1 MSPAKKPRVHIHEL
15 DPKAVVLTMV
25 GVLTAI
31 FMSALDQTIVAT
43 AMPAIV
49 RALHGFTSYAGVVS
63 AYLIASTVMLPIG
76 GKLSDVYGRKRLLV
90 IGMLWFTLA
99 SVLCGIAGSM
109 AQLIVYRAVQGL
121 GAGLMQAAATT
132 TIADLYPPARRGR
145 AIGLLST
152 ISVLAS
158 VIGPV
163 LGGYLADGPGWRYVF
178 LINLPVGL
186 VGAAVVWRYFPRIH
200 RHKIE
205 DFRIDY
211 WGVITLAAGVI
222 PILLALQEI
231 GEKGAWDPSSVML
244 LALGVVFSSLFL
256 FVETKAAH
264 PIVPLPAFKDSIIA
278 IGLLNTALSMAAMY
292 GITLFVPLF
301 MQSVLHT
308 SAQLSGEILLP
319 LTATFGITATAT
331 GLLVGKINRYK
342 YLALGGAAIGVVG
355 CLLLGS
361 VTPDTSRAGLLL
373 YSVITGFGLAVCM
386 PIYNIA
392 VQNAA
397 KLQSLGVVTSMVYFM
412 RLMSGSVGV
421 AVYGSILAAQT
432 STLGMPKAL
441 SHIFYLAAI
450 LIAVILAS
458 SFFLR
463 EIPLRRSNKREPDA
477 AA

>member
-1 MSPAKKPRVHIHEL
+1 
-15 DPKAVVLTMV
+15 MV

-31 FMSALDQTIVAT
+31 FMGALDQTIVAT

-49 RALHGFTSYAGVVS
+49 RSLDGFTSYAGVVS
-63 AYLIASTVMLPIG
+63 AYLIASTVILPIG
-76 GKLSDVYGRKRLLV
+76 GKLSDVYGRKRLLI
-90 IGMLWFTLA
+90 IGMLWFTAA
-99 SVLCGIAGSM
+99 SLLCGVAGSM
-109 AQLIVYRAVQGL
+109 TQLIVFRAIQGL

-152 ISVLAS
+152 LSVLAS

-186 VGAAVVWRYFPRIH
+186 LGAAVTWRYFPRIH
-200 RHKIE
+200 RAKIE

-211 WGVITLAAGVI
+211 WGAVT
-222 PILLALQEI
+222 
-231 GEKGAWDPSSVML
+231 
-244 LALGVVFSSLFL
+244 LALGVVPMLLALHDIGEKGGWDASSLGLLALGAAFVGLFL

-264 PIVPLPAFKDSIIA
+264 PIVPLPVFRDSIIA
-278 IGLLNTALSMAAMY
+278 IGLLNTALSMAAIY
-292 GITLFVPLF
+292 SVTLFVPLF

-331 GLLVGKINRYK
+331 GFLVGKINRYK
-342 YLALGGAAIGVVG
+342 HLALAGTAVAVVG
-355 CLLLGS
+355 CLLLAQA
-361 VTPDTSRAGLLL
+361 TPESSRLSLLL
-373 YSVITGFGLAVCM
+373 YSMFTGFGLAVCM

-397 KLQSLGVVTSMVYFM
+397 KVQSLGVVTSMVYFM
-412 RLMSGSVGV
+412 RLMAGSVGV

-432 STLGMPKAL
+432 PVLGMAPAL
-441 SHIFYLAAI
+441 SHIFYVAAGLITMI
-450 LIAVILAS
+450 LIS
-458 SFFLR
+458 TFFLK
-463 EIPLRRSNKREPDA
+463 EIPLRRSNKVEA
-477 AA
+477 KA

>member
-1 MSPAKKPRVHIHEL
+1 MSPAKKPRVHLHEL
-15 DPKAVVLTMV
+15 DPKAVALTMV

-31 FMSALDQTIVAT
+31 FMGALDSTIVAT

-49 RALHGFTSYAGVVS
+49 RSLDGFASYAGVVS

-76 GKLSDVYGRKRLLV
+76 GKLSDVYGRKRLLI
-90 IGMLWFTLA
+90 IGMLWFTAA
-99 SVLCGIAGSM
+99 SLLCGVAGSM
-109 AQLIVYRAVQGL
+109 TQLIVFRAVKGL

-152 ISVLAS
+152 VSVLAS

-186 VGAAVVWRYFPRIH
+186 IGAAVVWRYFPRIH
-200 RHKIE
+200 RAKIE
-205 DFRIDY
+205 DFRIDW
-211 WGVITLAAGVI
+211 WGALTLTLGVV
-222 PILLALQEI
+222 PLLLALHDI
-231 GEKGAWDPSSVML
+231 GEKGGWDGFTLGLLML
-244 LALGVVFSSLFL
+244 GGMFVGVFL
-256 FVETKAAH
+256 YVETKAAH
-264 PIVPLPAFKDSIIA
+264 PIVPLPVFRDSIIA
-278 IGLLNTALSMAAMY
+278 IGLLNTALSMAAIY
-292 GITLFVPLF
+292 SVTLFVPLF

-331 GLLVGKINRYK
+331 GFLVGKINRYK
-342 YLALGGAAIGVVG
+342 HLALAGTAVAIVG
-355 CLLLGS
+355 CLLLAQS
-361 VTPDTSRAGLLL
+361 TAESTRLALLL
-373 YSVITGFGLAVCM
+373 YSMLTGFGLAVCM

-397 KLQSLGVVTSMVYFM
+397 KLHHLGVVTSQVYFM
-412 RLMSGSVGV
+412 RLMAGSVGV

-432 STLGMPKAL
+432 PVLGMAPAL
-441 SHIFYLAAI
+441 SHIFYVAAGLTALI
-450 LIAVILAS
+450 LVTT
-458 SFFLR
+458 FFLK
-463 EIPLRRSNKREPDA
+463 ELPLRRSNQAEAKA
-477 AA
+477 

>member
-1 MSPAKKPRVHIHEL
+1 
-15 DPKAVVLTMV
+15 MV

-31 FMSALDQTIVAT
+31 FMGALDQTIVAT

-49 RALHGFTSYAGVVS
+49 RSLHGFSSYSGVFS

-76 GKLSDVYGRKRLLV
+76 GKLSDVYGRKRVLI
-90 IGMLWFTLA
+90 IGMLWFTAA
-99 SVLCGIAGSM
+99 SALCGVAGSM
-109 AQLIVYRAVQGL
+109 TQLIVFRAVKGL

-132 TIADLYPPARRGR
+132 TIADLYPPAKRGR

-152 ISVLAS
+152 LSVLAS

-186 VGAAVVWRYFPRIH
+186 IGAAVTWRYFPRIQ
-200 RHKIE
+200 RTKVE

-211 WGVITLAAGVI
+211 WG
-222 PILLALQEI
+222 ALT
-231 GEKGAWDPSSVML
+231 
-244 LALGVVFSSLFL
+244 LALGVVPMLLALHDIGEKGGWDGTTLGLLALGAAFVGVFL
-256 FVETKAAH
+256 FVETRAAH
-264 PIVPLPAFKDSIIA
+264 PIVPLPVFKDSIIA
-278 IGLLNTALSMAAMY
+278 IGLLNTALSMAAIY
-292 GITLFVPLF
+292 SVTLFVPLF

-331 GLLVGKINRYK
+331 GLLVGKIHRYR
-342 YLALGGAAIGVVG
+342 YLALAGAAIGVLG
-355 CLLLGS
+355 CLLLAQTTAE
-361 VTPDTSRAGLLL
+361 VSRLALLL
-373 YSVITGFGLAVCM
+373 YSMLTGFGLAICM

-397 KLQSLGVVTSMVYFM
+397 PVQSLGVVTSMVYFM
-412 RLMSGSVGV
+412 RLMAGSVGV

-432 STLGMPKAL
+432 PVLGMPAAL
-441 SHIFYLAAI
+441 SHIFYVAAG
-450 LIAVILAS
+450 LICVILVS
-458 SFFLR
+458 TFFLK
-463 EIPLRRSNKREPDA
+463 EIPLRRSNKAEA
-477 AA
+477 KA